1 MLGELARGSAGYVR
15 GVTSS
20 RARTTLLAL
29 LVVAAPVLAACGGG
43 DSTAK
48 KDQGPTRPA
57 YIAQVDALCKKV
69 TQQSKPT
76 NRKLQALVNA
86 SGSYSDRLRRSTPLL
101 RKTYALQKGKLD
113 TFKRVR
119 PPAKD
124 RAQIKALIAAGSK
137 ALDELRG
144 GIPIAQ
150 RGDLE
155 GFIDIAFDANGT
167 RAQAER
173 LGTTYGFRADCF
185 AVPIDLGQISP

>member
-1 MLGELARGSAGYVR
+1 MDPTHARSA
-15 GVTSS
+15 
-20 RARTTLLAL
+20 LLAL
-29 LVVAAPVLAACGGG
+29 LFMAAATLAACGAGG
-43 DSTAK
+43 STAK

-69 TQQSKPT
+69 TQRSKPT
-76 NRKLQALVNA
+76 NRKLQALVDA

-101 RKTYALQKGKLD
+101 RKTYALQKGKLEA
-113 TFKRVR
+113 FKRVR

-124 RAQIKALIAAGSK
+124 RAQIHALIVAGSK
-137 ALDELRG
+137 ALDEFRG

-150 RGDLE
+150 RGDLK

-167 RAQAER
+167 RANAER

>member
-1 MLGELARGSAGYVR
+1 M
-15 GVTSS
+15 TST
-20 RARTTLLAL
+20 RARTALPAL
-29 LVVAAPVLAACGGG
+29 LVAAAAALAACGGG
-43 DSTAK
+43 GSTAK

-69 TQQSKPT
+69 TRQSKPT
-76 NRKLQALVNA
+76 NRKLQALVDA

-101 RKTYALQKGKLD
+101 RKTYALQRGKLEA
-113 TFKRVR
+113 FKRVR

-124 RAQIKALIAAGSK
+124 RARIHALVVASSK

-150 RGDLE
+150 RGDLK
-155 GFIDIAFDANGT
+155 GIIDIAFDANGT
-167 RAQAER
+167 RANAER
-173 LGTTYGFRADCF
+173 LGTTYGFRKDCF

>member
-1 MLGELARGSAGYVR
+1 MIS
-15 GVTSS
+15 T
-20 RARTTLLAL
+20 RARTALLAL
-29 LVVAAPVLAACGGG
+29 LVAAAAALAACGGG
-43 DSTAK
+43 STAK

-69 TQQSKPT
+69 AQRSKPT

-101 RKTYALQKGKLD
+101 RKTYALQQGKLEA
-113 TFKRVR
+113 FKRMQ

-124 RAQIKALIAAGSK
+124 RAQIHALVVASSK
-137 ALDELRG
+137 ALGELRG

-150 RGDLE
+150 RGDLK
-155 GFIDIAFDANGT
+155 GIIDIAFDANGT
-167 RAQAER
+167 RANAER
-173 LGTTYGFRADCF
+173 LGTAYGFRKDCF